1 MPDLQKIVANEINAQ
16 PKINRLVVGV
26 SGGVDSMV
34 LLHCASCLEL
44 TFPLLAVHIN
54 HQLSADADG
63 WQREVEHY
71 CGLRDITLITKK
83 VDVVEAGGPEKAARI
98 ARYQAFES
106 VLQTDDLLLLA
117 HHADDQA
124 ETLLL
129 RLLRGAGLQ
138 GLAAIPRSRKIG
150 PGILL
155 RPFLTIEKQELI
167 VYAKANNIAYVND
180 TSNANEKFDRNF
192 IRHNII
198 PLLKKRWP
206 AAISRCLETTELL
219 NEQAQLMQ
227 EYVNQDYEK
236 VVCKKERLG
245 ISVNLSFINSL
256 TRLRKIA
263 VLREWFRRLGENY
276 PSRDQMEQIIKLT
289 AAAQDA
295 QPRLQLGQH
304 VICRY
309 DNKLYCLPIL
319 EESIEA
325 CELSDSYT
333 AFNDGS
339 CLEVRSSDFG
349 LDAAKNY
356 HIKFR
361 EGGERCHPYG
371 RQHSQTLKKL
381 LQEYQLEPWL
391 RDRIPI
397 IYCGDQIAAVG
408 DLWVEKSFFVTN
420 GRPAI
425 ELRWFYSQ

>member
-1 MPDLQKIVANEINAQ
+1 MPDLQKIVATEINAQ

-34 LLHCASCLEL
+34 LLHCVSCLEL
-44 TFPLLAVHIN
+44 TFPLLALHIN
-54 HQLSADADG
+54 HQLSGDADG

-71 CGLRDITLITKK
+71 CSLRDITLITTK
-83 VDVVEAGGPEKAARI
+83 VDVAGAGGLEKAARI

-138 GLAAIPRSRKIG
+138 GLAAIPRTRKIG
-150 PGILL
+150 SGVLL
-155 RPFLTIEKQELI
+155 RPFLKIEKQELI
-167 VYAKANNIAYVND
+167 VYAEANNIAYVND
-180 TSNANEKFDRNF
+180 TSNTNVKFDRNF

-198 PLLKKRWP
+198 PPLKKRWP
-206 AAISRCLETTELL
+206 ATISRCLETTELL
-219 NEQAQLMQ
+219 NEQAQLLQ

-245 ISVNLSFINSL
+245 FSINLGSIISLS
-256 TRLRKIA
+256 RLRQIA

-289 AAAQDA
+289 TAAQDA

-304 VICRY
+304 VISRY
-309 DNKLYCLPIL
+309 DNKLYYLPLL

-339 CLEVRSSDFG
+339 CLEVRSSDCG
-349 LDAAKNY
+349 LDAEKSY
-356 HIKFR
+356 RIEFR

-371 RQHSQTLKKL
+371 RRHSQTLKKL

-391 RDRIPI
+391 RDRVPI

-408 DLWVEKSFFVTN
+408 DLWVEKSFFVKN
-420 GRPAI
+420 GKPAL
-425 ELRWFYSQ
+425 ELSWFYS